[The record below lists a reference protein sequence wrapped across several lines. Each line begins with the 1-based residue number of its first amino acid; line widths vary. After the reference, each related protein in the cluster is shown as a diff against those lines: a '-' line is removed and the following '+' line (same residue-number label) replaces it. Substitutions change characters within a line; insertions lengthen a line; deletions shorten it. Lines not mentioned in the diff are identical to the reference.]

1 MKKEKK
7 EYNIKTRRAVSASLR
22 DFDYLAKEH
31 DFIEVTEWTN
41 LDGFDI
47 TINEKVMS
55 FTHGELDAIKKLVKL
70 LNKS

>member
-1 MKKEKK
+1 MEKVKK
-7 EYNIKTRRAVSASLR
+7 EYKTNTRRAVGASLR

-41 LDGFDI
+41 GDGFDI

-55 FTHGELDAIKKLVKL
+55 FTHGELKAIKKLVKV

>member
-1 MKKEKK
+1 MKKKK
-7 EYNIKTRRAVSASLR
+7 IEYNIKTRKSVNASLR

-55 FTHGELDAIKKLVKL
+55 FTHGELKGIKKLVKI
-70 LNKS
+70 LNKL